1 MNGYARDQPLQK
13 GESPLRICSLSKEEF
28 QISKDAKF
36 SPGIQVSCPYLY
48 CSSKNSQFQHAGRF
62 PSEFV
67 LNHLHSSH
75 KHRRFNGDS
84 LDMTMVVPQ
93 VEVENGPI
101 RKAGSTSNLNGA
113 DTKLPPGPSTTQTW
127 PFVEVYCN
135 KRYFYLEAQ
144 SYIIDGHAELFLWLW
159 FLGSD
164 QEEVHYKY
172 HLTVIHGKSEYSY
185 KGPVISLMRS
195 SNEVRNE
202 GRCLVIREKVW
213 DYMSYKLKIIKV
225 WCEDSLS
232 RQKRQGTQELPQIE
246 EALCSENSKL
256 LEEEKARGWRLLKCE
271 NRNKT
276 EHFST
281 FNHPMNTKQVI
292 TEQISEFWVVWC
304 SVTFCL
310 LSSHNQEQ

>member
-1 MNGYARDQPLQK
+1 MGGAKFHDSCHSAGCNMQNGMSREPPLQK

-48 CSSKNSQFQHAGRF
+48 CNSKNSQFQNAGRF

-93 VEVENGPI
+93 VEVDQLQN
-101 RKAGSTSNLNGA
+101 RKSGSTSNLTA
-113 DTKLPPGPSTTQTW
+113 IPLSGPSTTQTW

-144 SYIIDGHAELFLWLW
+144 SYLIDGHPELFLWLW

-164 QEEVHYKY
+164 SEEIHYKY
-172 HLTVIHGKSEYSY
+172 HLTVVHGKSEYSY
-185 KGPVISLMRS
+185 KGPVISLMKS
-195 SNEVRNE
+195 ANEVRNE

-225 WCEDSLS
+225 
-232 RQKRQGTQELPQIE
+232 
-246 EALCSENSKL
+246 
-256 LEEEKARGWRLLKCE
+256 
-271 NRNKT
+271 
-276 EHFST
+276 
-281 FNHPMNTKQVI
+281 
-292 TEQISEFWVVWC
+292 
-304 SVTFCL
+304 
-310 LSSHNQEQ
+310 

>member
-1 MNGYARDQPLQK
+1 MSEKYMSIGAPMTELPVAQPRGHTSNNRATSAMAGGAKFHDSCHSAGGPNMNGHGRGRDDQPLQK

-28 QISKDAKF
+28 TISKDAKF

-48 CSSKNSQFQHAGRF
+48 CTSKNSQFQHAGRF

-75 KHRRFNGDS
+75 KHRRFNGDC

-93 VEVENGPI
+93 VDVDQTTTM
-101 RKAGSTSNLNGA
+101 RKSGSTSNLQSGTDA
-113 DTKLPPGPSTTQTW
+113 KLPPGPSTTQTW

-172 HLTVIHGKSEYSY
+172 NLTVIHGKSEYSY

-195 SNEVRNE
+195 SNEVRND

-225 WCEDSLS
+225 
-232 RQKRQGTQELPQIE
+232 
-246 EALCSENSKL
+246 
-256 LEEEKARGWRLLKCE
+256 
-271 NRNKT
+271 
-276 EHFST
+276 
-281 FNHPMNTKQVI
+281 
-292 TEQISEFWVVWC
+292 
-304 SVTFCL
+304 
-310 LSSHNQEQ
+310 

>member
-1 MNGYARDQPLQK
+1 LGLDWLRWIGRAMSEKYMSIGAPMTELPVAQPRGYTSHSHRATSAMAGGAKFHDSCHSGSGSGYGTMNGAMSSRDQPLQK

-28 QISKDAKF
+28 TISKDAKF

-48 CSSKNSQFQHAGRF
+48 CSSKNSQFQNAGRF

-75 KHRRFNGDS
+75 KHRRFNGDT
-84 LDMTMVVPQ
+84 LDMTMVVPS
-93 VEVENGPI
+93 VDVDHMSSLGNMK
-101 RKAGSTSNLNGA
+101 KAGSTSNLSEKN
-113 DTKLPPGPSTTQTW
+113 LPPGPSTTQTW

-144 SYIIDGHAELFLWLW
+144 SYIIDGHPELFLWLW

-164 QEEVHYKY
+164 HEEMHYKY

-213 DYMSYKLKIIKV
+213 DYMSYKLRIHKV
-225 WCEDSLS
+225 
-232 RQKRQGTQELPQIE
+232 
-246 EALCSENSKL
+246 
-256 LEEEKARGWRLLKCE
+256 
-271 NRNKT
+271 
-276 EHFST
+276 
-281 FNHPMNTKQVI
+281 
-292 TEQISEFWVVWC
+292 
-304 SVTFCL
+304 
-310 LSSHNQEQ
+310 